1 MSENL
6 SAAADAYALYLPAV
20 QAAST
25 QRLVSDRKALRAKDF
40 PKWLQVRDLNWLD
53 PGNRNWHY
61 RWCLASAGHMID
73 AAQNNAIANR
83 HPDTVI
89 MGDSGGYQIAT
100 GALRDMAPAMELRT
114 QPDAVMQL
122 WRASD
127 VRDRIIRW
135 LDAHCTIAATIDMP
149 IWVRHTKHE
158 SSPFH
163 YFSEAQL
170 IQATVE
176 NLDYIQ
182 RHRDKQTGCKFLN
195 VLQGFSPTGDLRDSI
210 QSEDRWF
217 DAVKA
222 YPFEGW
228 AFGSDVGWRG
238 GLYRVMRRLLI
249 MRDAGLLNS
258 PRNWF
263 HMLGLSQP
271 VWAVCLTAMQRGI
284 RASVN
289 PEFRISFDSAS
300 PYLLAGRYNQYALMP
315 QYGADLRNWAIRSVE
330 LPSGYAVANAVA
342 TESFPGSSPI
352 AQRFTLRDLNP
363 RKNDAFAKRTTDALT
378 DEVMVNHNVYVYV
391 NAMIAANE
399 AVFGAQA
406 DAGHELVRAARM
418 IEDIMTSSD
427 GLQKLEE
434 QYQALEDMIIRAKT
448 ASTDSVEE
456 DRE

>member
-1 MSENL
+1 MAENL
-6 SAAADAYALYLPAV
+6 SVAADAYALYLPAL
-20 QAAST
+20 QSGSA
-25 QRLVSDRKALRAKDF
+25 QRLLSDRKALRAKDF
-40 PKWLQVRDLNWLD
+40 PKWLHVKDLNWLD
-53 PGNRNWHY
+53 PGNRYWHY

-73 AAQNNAIANR
+73 ARDRNAIAHR

-100 GALRDMAPAMELRT
+100 GALRDMAAATELRK
-114 QPDAVMQL
+114 QPDAVMEL

-127 VRDRIIRW
+127 VRDRIISW
-135 LDAHCTIAATIDMP
+135 LDAHCTVAATIDMP
-149 IWVRHTKHE
+149 IWVRHAKHE

-176 NLDYIQ
+176 NLEYIQ

-195 VLQGFSPTGDLRDSI
+195 VLQGFSPTGDLRESI
-210 QSEDRWF
+210 ESEDRWF

-238 GLYRVMRRLLI
+238 GLYRVMRRLLVL
-249 MRDAGLLNS
+249 RDAGLLNP
-258 PRNWF
+258 PRSWF

-284 RASVN
+284 RATVN

-300 PYLLAGRYNQYALMP
+300 PYLMAGKYNQYSIMP
-315 QYGADLRNWAIRSVE
+315 QFGDDLRNWAIRSVA
-330 LPSGYAVANAVA
+330 LPSDYAVANAA
-342 TESFPGSSPI
+342 TTQPFPGSSPI
-352 AQRFTLRDLNP
+352 ATRLTLQDMNP
-363 RKNDAFAKRTTDALT
+363 RKGDRFVARAIDDLT
-378 DEVMVNHNVYVYV
+378 AEVLNNHNVYVYV
-391 NAMIAANE
+391 KAMIAANE
-399 AVFGAQA
+399 AVFSAQA
-406 DAGHELVRAARM
+406 DADHELVRAARM
-418 IEDIMTSSD
+418 IEEIMTSPD
-427 GLQKLEE
+427 GLQKLE
-434 QYQALEDMIIRAKT
+434 QQAQALENVIMRTKT
-448 ASTDSVEE
+448 TPTDSAGE

>member
-1 MSENL
+1 MPENL
-6 SAAADAYALYLPAV
+6 NDRAEPYAIYLPAV
-20 QAAST
+20 QSGSAE
-25 QRLVSDRKALRAKDF
+25 RLVGDLKALRASGA
-40 PKWLQVRDLNWLD
+40 PKWLRAADLNWLE
-53 PGNRNWHY
+53 PSNRYWHY
-61 RWCLASAGHMID
+61 GWCLASAGHMID
-73 AAQNNAIANR
+73 AAPRNSIAHR
-83 HPDTVI
+83 HQKTVV

-100 GALRDMAPAMELRT
+100 GALREMAPATELRK
-114 QPDAVMQL
+114 QPDAVMEL

-135 LDAHCTIAATIDMP
+135 LDAHCTLAATIDMP
-149 IWVRHTKHE
+149 IWVRHAKHE
-158 SSPFH
+158 ASPFH

-182 RHRDKQTGCKFLN
+182 RHRDTQTGCKFLN
-195 VLQGFSPTGDLRDSI
+195 VLQGFSPTGDLQDSI

-238 GLYRVMRRLLI
+238 GLYRVMRRLLV
-249 MRDAGLLNS
+249 MRDSGLLNP
-258 PRNWF
+258 PRSWF

-284 RASVN
+284 RATVN

-300 PYLLAGRYNQYALMP
+300 PYLLAGRYNQYAIMP
-315 QYGADLRNWAIRSVE
+315 QYGADLRNWAIRSE
-330 LPSGYAVANAVA
+330 ALPSGYAVANAVA
-342 TESFPGSSPI
+342 TEPFPGSSPI
-352 AQRFTLRDLNP
+352 AKRFTLQELNP
-363 RKNDAFAKRTTDALT
+363 RKDDGFAKRTTDALT
-378 DEVMVNHNVYVYV
+378 DEVIINHNVYVYV

-406 DAGHELVRAARM
+406 DGDHELVRAARA

-427 GLQKLEE
+427 GLKKLDQ
-434 QYQALEDMIIRAKT
+434 QYQSLEGVIMRGNPNTTQGTEKT
-448 ASTDSVEE
+448 SP
-456 DRE
+456 